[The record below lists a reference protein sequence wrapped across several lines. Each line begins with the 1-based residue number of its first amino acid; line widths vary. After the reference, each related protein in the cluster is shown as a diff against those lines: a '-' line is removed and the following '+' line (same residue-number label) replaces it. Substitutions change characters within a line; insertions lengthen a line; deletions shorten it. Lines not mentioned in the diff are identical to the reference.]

1 MASELL
7 KNKTLIQR
15 LKEPDVPVVN
25 FNLADSALDYS
36 IESIEEELSTPTNR
50 VADLADDLTPG
61 PLRDELKGTFDPTQ
75 ETYEE
80 YLRRINARYGGR
92 AKPKRGLVDEPGSYA
107 GEFGQKYLY
116 KHKDSGYRVMA
127 TKGDEKIYKTF
138 PKNKLKEA
146 IAYAKEV
153 EKRFD
158 KIEAKKPREVTGKK
172 LTVYNKFAQDIHGK
186 NFNDLTDA
194 EKNIVKTRYKQTGG
208 IFRKTFQ
215 TDALTELNQERI
227 KKAFPDVEFEFKKG
241 QKYGVVKKLK
251 NGKFN
256 PVFTAV
262 RNFVNNDYKL
272 SVRKAL
278 PVSTQRDIVANF
290 ELPKGVK
297 EWNFDVKRGGNLY
310 GIPDTAGAN
319 MNLAARIKT
328 FVNEPKPYKIAADF
342 GNPEGWLLSQMNRAY
357 ESKQNP
363 NFIPKYDLI
372 NGKKKIVG
380 FTDNQYGGGK
390 TYYALK
396 KYANKFNGT
405 MMTEHP
411 DFKNTKKYIDIA
423 KKVKLA
429 PNKVIKDLLIKGG
442 VTDDRIT
449 LNNLLQYMINEK
461 GVEPTKRG
469 LVLHH
474 KGGAFANPTR
484 DFQILNTAVNNKIKG
499 VELAMRL
506 NPANITPK
514 NIKFLKDA
522 GASITIDGKTY
533 GGGPKTAI
541 GGFKQ
546 AEQFVQQKLEGF
558 SDKDFKNLSKYLATL
573 GCPGKAM
580 GGRVGFQKG
589 TIPSV
594 KCIREGAKKINSGK
608 IKSGAEARNFAKFA
622 NTAIEIGKI
631 SGKGLRAVAKFGV
644 IPEMIIIGAD
654 TALRVGSGAT
664 FDEAIL
670 RAIDYIPGTG
680 DLAGKADALE
690 LRRIDPANAETILN
704 LRNFSNQKQKL
715 DSLEQQKEA
724 DLALAGDDFAET
736 NIGMTEQEIEKYYEP
751 RIKEQESKVFESS
764 ISEPE
769 ELFALAKQ
777 AEFEDKRGVLDKQ
790 SPIGKF
796 LDYYAEKPGVKQF
809 VDLFATGVAR
819 EPDVSAQALKNYF
832 ADQDLSEEEEKFLRD
847 TTKTSQGAKAL
858 LETLKQLEAGV
869 DYPEGSVR
877 EKNLQDEERRL
888 LFEAAKGDLALAE
901 RYFGPSATFGGEPI
915 INRTDLEPG
924 EIPMYDEE
932 QIVDDIDRFKDFQ
945 MNRGIYSIGGRI
957 GFKDGPKD
965 PGRRMFLKLMTGIMT
980 LPFVGKFIK
989 PAAPV
994 VQKLANTTTKMP
1006 DWFPNFI
1013 EKVMF
1018 KSSGKKVDA
1027 DVMLH
1032 EVKELPGIK
1041 VYKQSD
1047 GKIRVEGENEYGK
1060 LYQID
1065 YEPPGYQLVDESG
1078 KSFKTKGDFSATEDV
1093 PVNMDPDGN
1102 MDFDVEVLEDL
1113 DQILG
1118 SDTRIMEEFATGK
1131 KVEKMK
1137 SGEFALGKAEA
1148 DLERAAEEAA
1158 FYDEI
1163 D

>member
-1 MASELL
+1 
-7 KNKTLIQR
+7 
-15 LKEPDVPVVN
+15 
-25 FNLADSALDYS
+25 
-36 IESIEEELSTPTNR
+36 
-50 VADLADDLTPG
+50 
-61 PLRDELKGTFDPTQ
+61 
-75 ETYEE
+75 
-80 YLRRINARYGGR
+80 
-92 AKPKRGLVDEPGSYA
+92 LVDEPGSYS
-107 GEFGQKYLY
+107 GDLGQKYLY
-116 KHKDSGYRVMA
+116 RKRDGYIVRA
-127 TKGDEKIYKTF
+127 KKGDLKIEKPFKDLD
-138 PKNKLKEA
+138 KA
-146 IAYAKEV
+146 RAYAKEV

-158 KIEAKKPREVTGKK
+158 KIEATNPRPVTGKK
-172 LTVYNKFAQDIHGK
+172 LTVYNKYAQDLYSK
-186 NFNDLTDA
+186 DFNNLTEA
-194 EKNIVKTRYKQTGG
+194 EKNIVKTRYTQSDGK
-208 IFRKTFQ
+208 FRKTFQ

-227 KKAFPDVEFEFKKG
+227 KKAFPDVEFEFTKG
-241 QKYGVVKKLK
+241 KKYGVVKDLK
-251 NGKFN
+251 NGKRN

-262 RNFVNNDYKL
+262 NNFVKNNYIK
-272 SVRKAL
+272 SVKKSL

-297 EWNFDVKRGGNLY
+297 EWNFDVKRGGYLY
-310 GIPDTAGAN
+310 GIPDTGGAN
-319 MNLAARIKT
+319 MNLGKRIIN
-328 FVNEPKPYKIAADF
+328 FVNEPKPWKIAADF
-342 GNPEGWLLSQMNRAY
+342 GNAEGWLLNQMNRAF

-363 NFIPKYDLI
+363 NFIPKYDLV
-372 NGKKKIVG
+372 NGKKLIVG

-396 KYANKFNGT
+396 KYADKFNGT

-411 DFKNTKKYIDIA
+411 DFKNTKKFIDIA
-423 KKVKLA
+423 NRAKLA

-442 VTDDRIT
+442 VTDDRVT

-461 GVEPTKRG
+461 GVEPVKRA

-474 KGGAFANPTR
+474 KGGAFANPTK
-484 DFQILNTAVNNKIKG
+484 DFQILNTAVNQNIKG
-499 VELAMRL
+499 VELAMR
-506 NPANITPK
+506 ADKKNITPK

-580 GGRVGFQKG
+580 GGRIGFQEG
-589 TIPSV
+589 TTPSV
-594 KCIREGAKKINSGK
+594 ECIKEGAKKINSGK

-622 NTAIEIGKI
+622 NTAMEIGKI

-670 RAIDYIPGTG
+670 RALDYIPGTG

-690 LRRIDPANAETILN
+690 LRRIDPVNAPLILG
-704 LRNFSNQKQKL
+704 LKNFYNQKQKL
-715 DSLEQQKEA
+715 DSLEQQEQA
-724 DLALAGDDFAET
+724 DLALAGDEFGEY
-736 NIGMTEQEIEKYYEP
+736 NIGMTEQEIRKLYAP
-751 RIKEQESKVFESS
+751 RKQEQESKVFESS

-777 AEFEDKRGVLDKQ
+777 AEFEDKRGILDKQ
-790 SPIGKF
+790 SVIGET
-796 LDYYAEKPGVKQF
+796 LDKIAEIDLGAGAPALFRIKKL
-809 VDLFATGVAR
+809 VDLFDTKQVE

-832 ADQDLSEEEEKFLRD
+832 ADKDFSEEEKKFLRD

-888 LFEAAKGDLALAE
+888 LLEAAKGDLALAE
-901 RYFGPSATFGGEPI
+901 RYFGSSATFGGEPI

-932 QIVDDIDRFKDFQ
+932 QIVDDINRFKDFQ

-957 GFKDGPKD
+957 GFKDGPKN
-965 PGRRMFLKLMTGIMT
+965 PGRRVFLKLMTGIMA

-994 VQKLANTTTKMP
+994 VQKLTNTTTKMP
-1006 DWFPNFI
+1006 DWFPNLI

-1018 KSSGKKVDA
+1018 KSQGKKVDA
-1027 DVMLH
+1027 DIMLH

-1041 VYKQSD
+1041 VYKQGD
-1047 GKIRVEGENEYGK
+1047 GKIRVEGTNEYGK
-1060 LYQID
+1060 EYQID
-1065 YEPPGYQLVDESG
+1065 YEPPGYEVIEETG
-1078 KSFKTKGDFSATEDV
+1078 KSYKTKGDFSATEDV
-1093 PVNMDPDGN
+1093 PVSSDPDGN
-1102 MDFDVEVLEDL
+1102 MDFDIEVLDDL

-1118 SDTRIMEEFATGK
+1118 SDTRIMEEYATGK
-1131 KVEKMK
+1131 TVEKMK
-1137 SGEFALGKAEA
+1137 SGEFAVGKAEA
-1148 DLERAAEEAA
+1148 DMERAAEEAA
-1158 FYDEI
+1158 EYFDEI